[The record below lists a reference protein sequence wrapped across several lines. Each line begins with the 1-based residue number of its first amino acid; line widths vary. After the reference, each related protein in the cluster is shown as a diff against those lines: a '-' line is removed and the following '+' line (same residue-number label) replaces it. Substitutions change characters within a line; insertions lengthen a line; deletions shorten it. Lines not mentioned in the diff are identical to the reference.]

1 MFWKIIKRTLLIIIL
16 LFLTLFL
23 LFVGLIVYSALFGLK
38 TIDTDI
44 TRYDEYRSE
53 MLYASE
59 FMPSLD
65 ELGPYQDIAFG
76 QAEVYYMPFFIS
88 ESMNL
93 FVKYSDADYQ
103 RVKSQALASHQLIT
117 EDVYDYSGYLIMMA
131 KVDYYGYSLQA
142 FQCYKHLDMACK
154 HIGFIG
160 FDDDQHSVCYLIY
173 NDDDRDFIA
182 DQDEDPLKAMYRWLK
197 KEFWWHTFDK

>member
-44 TRYDEYRSE
+44 TRYDEYRSG

-76 QAEVYYMPFFIS
+76 QAEVY
-88 ESMNL
+88 
-93 FVKYSDADYQ
+93 
-103 RVKSQALASHQLIT
+103 
-117 EDVYDYSGYLIMMA
+117 
-131 KVDYYGYSLQA
+131 
-142 FQCYKHLDMACK
+142 
-154 HIGFIG
+154 
-160 FDDDQHSVCYLIY
+160 
-173 NDDDRDFIA
+173 
-182 DQDEDPLKAMYRWLK
+182 
-197 KEFWWHTFDK
+197 